1 MIILYI
7 VIFHVVNYLSIII
20 YDIMKEDII
29 MYNKEILNK
38 VKSHLERVK
47 QEITVDASSA
57 YSFAEKE
64 ILKSVVRT
72 EIDIKDCNT
81 DEERERRLLKD
92 SYYPIVERG
101 YNADNDLV
109 FERVYSCYS
118 DYFAPP
124 ASEYNKLNECFYVY
138 GKQDRKTGK
147 KSVVWKCEIEVCG
160 EDITRKITTADVV
173 HEMTRSNNDNEIVV
187 VEEISNKNENGGTTF
202 ISNTKFAKEC
212 GSSNNNIVAVGYNSM
227 FLRYDDNGNVV
238 FRREVDSN
246 RSEVFEERKRYDDN
260 ERLISHK
267 NTYGKNYE
275 CDYDKYGRVMRRLD
289 GDTVE
294 CFNYDDCDVAG
305 SSKRPVSERRV
316 TKRKNKVLE
325 VKYNHVDKTL
335 VLIMERMGKIEDKDF
350 VQINEL
356 VCADVDSSNQPLVN
370 TLAGRVVGDIY
381 IRSGQVDFAQIN
393 VDKNVSESNDI
404 SLYTDGMSKDIRD
417 NNMSE
422 WQFILNDGSDV
433 DNVLSVVKK
442 FDI

>member
-1 MIILYI
+1 
-7 VIFHVVNYLSIII
+7 
-20 YDIMKEDII
+20 
-29 MYNKEILNK
+29 MYKEILNK
-38 VKSHLERVK
+38 VEAHLERVK

-72 EIDIKDCNT
+72 EIDIEGCNT

-101 YNADNDLV
+101 YNVDNDLV

-118 DYFAPP
+118 DYFTPP
-124 ASEYNKLNECFYVY
+124 SSEYNSLNECFCIY
-138 GKQDRKTGK
+138 GKRDRKTGK
-147 KSVVWKCEIEVCG
+147 KSVVWKCEIGVCG
-160 EDITRKITTADVV
+160 EDIIRQVATAGIVY
-173 HEMTRSNNDNEIVV
+173 EMTRSNNDNKTIVT
-187 VEEISNKNENGGTTF
+187 EEVCNNNENGRTTF
-202 ISNTKFAKEC
+202 FSTAEFTKGAKNDRNITSVYYDNTFC
-212 GSSNNNIVAVGYNSM
+212 
-227 FLRYDDNGNVV
+227 RYDNNGNNV
-238 FRREVDSN
+238 FRKSVNSN
-246 RSEVFEERKRYDDN
+246 ISEIFEEQKRYDNN
-260 ERLISHK
+260 ERLVSHK

-275 CDYDKYGRVMRRLD
+275 CDYDKHGRVVRRLD

-294 CFNYDDCDVAG
+294 YFNYDGIVTEN
-305 SSKRPVSERRV
+305 SKNPISEHRV

-325 VKYNHVDKTL
+325 VKYNHIDKTL
-335 VLIMERMGKIEDKDF
+335 ALIMERREKTEDKDF

-356 VCADVDSSNQPLVN
+356 VCADVNNSNQPLVN

-393 VDKNVSESNDI
+393 VDKNVSGSNDI

>member
-1 MIILYI
+1 
-7 VIFHVVNYLSIII
+7 
-20 YDIMKEDII
+20 
-29 MYNKEILNK
+29 MYKEILNK
-38 VKSHLERVK
+38 VEAHLERVK

-81 DEERERRLLKD
+81 DEERGRRLLKD
-92 SYYPIVERG
+92 SYCLIVERG

-118 DYFAPP
+118 DYFTP
-124 ASEYNKLNECFYVY
+124 SSLEYNRLNERFYIY
-138 GKQDRKTGK
+138 GKRDRKTGK
-147 KSVVWKCEIEVCG
+147 KFVVWKCEVEVYG
-160 EDITRKITTADVV
+160 EDITRKVTTADVV
-173 HEMTRSNNDNEIVV
+173 HEMTCSNNDNEIVV
-187 VEEISNKNENGGTTF
+187 VEETSNKNENGGTTF
-202 ISNTKFAKEC
+202 ISNTKFTKEC
-212 GSSNNNIVAVGYNSM
+212 GSSNNNMVAVGYNSM

-238 FRREVDSN
+238 FRREVDSS

-260 ERLISHK
+260 ERLVSHK

-275 CDYDKYGRVMRRLD
+275 CDYDKYGRVVRRLD

-294 CFNYDDCDVAG
+294 YFGYGDCDVAN
-305 SSKRPVSERRV
+305 SSKNPVSERRI

-325 VKYNHVDKTL
+325 VKYNHIDKTL
-335 VLIMERMGKIEDKDF
+335 ALIMERREKTEGEDF

-381 IRSGQVDFAQIN
+381 IRSGQVDFSQIKI
-393 VDKNVSESNDI
+393 DKNMSGSNDI
-404 SLYTDGMSKDIRD
+404 SLYTDAMSKDIRD

-433 DNVLSVVKK
+433 DNVLSVVKR